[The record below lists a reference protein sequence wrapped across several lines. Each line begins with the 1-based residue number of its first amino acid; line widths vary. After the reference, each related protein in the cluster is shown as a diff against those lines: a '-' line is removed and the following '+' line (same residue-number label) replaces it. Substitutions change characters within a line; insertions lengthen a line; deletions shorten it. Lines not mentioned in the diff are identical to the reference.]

1 MDDRNTPG
9 GIFLTILGLIVLIV
23 LSLAM
28 PRKYMISRI
37 GLASVGLIYLIY
49 QTVSQRKKKKDRKH
63 DKRS

>member
-1 MDDRNTPG
+1 MDDQNTPG

-28 PRKYMISRI
+28 PRKYMILRI